1 MTEEIVRDTD
11 MKAKTQESAVAGETT
26 IDDEVIAAVVGVV
39 AREVESI
46 ASLGTSS
53 VRRTLAERLGGVETR
68 SRGVEVEAG
77 KKEAIIDITVTV
89 IYGFSIPKT
98 VIELRR
104 KVASHL
110 LQMTGLVAKEINI
123 RVVAIEFPERM
134 PGRLQ

>member
-1 MTEEIVRDTD
+1 MTEEKVRDTD
-11 MKAKTQESAVAGETT
+11 TKAKTEEPAVAGETT

-39 AREVESI
+39 AREVEGI
-46 ASLGTSS
+46 GSLGTSS

-77 KKEAIIDITVTV
+77 KKEAIIDITVNV

-110 LQMTGLVAKEINI
+110 LQMAGLVAKEINI
-123 RVVAIEFPERM
+123 RVAGIEFPERM
-134 PGRLQ
+134 PGKVQ

>member
-39 AREVESI
+39 AREVEGI